1 MKRIEKLRK
10 QLSDIECEIASLA
23 NFRKTLQFQKF
34 LRQLHGERSVILASM
49 KEALASK
56 ASKKE
61 TRSQKVGLAN
71 KNRSEKMKRSWRYFR
86 SIQDTYYPE
95 KSLKEIRSLFSKA
108 KRGLETE
115 IPDVAWRNPSP

>member
-1 MKRIEKLRK
+1 MKRIDKLKNR
-10 QLSDIECEIASLA
+10 LSDVEREIATLA
-23 NFRKTLQFQKF
+23 NFRKTIQFQKF

-49 KEALASK
+49 KELLASK
-56 ASKKE
+56 EAKQDSK
-61 TRSQKVGLAN
+61 RQKIAQAN
-71 KNRSEKMKRSWRYFR
+71 INRSEKMKRSWRYFR